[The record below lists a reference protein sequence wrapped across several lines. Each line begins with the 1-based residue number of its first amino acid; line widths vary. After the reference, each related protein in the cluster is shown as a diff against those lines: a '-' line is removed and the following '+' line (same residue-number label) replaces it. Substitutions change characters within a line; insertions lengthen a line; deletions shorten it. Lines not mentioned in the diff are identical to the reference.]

1 MDMMV
6 VVVVTVRVRV
16 TVTIRMMMMMMMMMM
31 IVSCDHNAADDD
43 SVGISKAGTRLLLT
57 SRFGRIEKGIGRYY
71 ILYIYTVCV
80 WIKEMYT
87 CGVPLAMVGFA
98 SHTRV
103 SRNHGEIWFPAIDL
117 AICSLVYLFIF
128 SEYPSIYL
136 PN

>member
-1 MDMMV
+1 M
-6 VVVVTVRVRV
+6 
-16 TVTIRMMMMMMMMMM
+16 
-31 IVSCDHNAADDD
+31 
-43 SVGISKAGTRLLLT
+43 GISKAETRLLLT
-57 SRFGRIEKGIGRYY
+57 SPFGRIEKGIGRYY
-71 ILYIYTVCV
+71 ILYIIYIYTVCV

-117 AICSLVYLFIF
+117 VICSLVYLFIF